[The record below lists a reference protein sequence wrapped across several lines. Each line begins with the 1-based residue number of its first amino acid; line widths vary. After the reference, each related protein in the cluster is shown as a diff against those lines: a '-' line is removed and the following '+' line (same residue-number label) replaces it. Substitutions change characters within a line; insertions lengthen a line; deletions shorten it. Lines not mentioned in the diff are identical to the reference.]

1 MRLFLS
7 MTIATVLAGCGV
19 ETVTQMQNATQDIIN
34 GTPDTDPA
42 HDAVVAVYFNHRYWS
57 FCSGTMIAPG
67 VVLTA
72 AHCAYKRPKDRF
84 EILFGPNAQDAVHRK
99 VTSLWIHP
107 DYDPSLLGRGDLC
120 LMRFSGGSPV
130 DAAPIP
136 PLPSSLALTRQ
147 DEGKTLQFT
156 GYGVTE
162 KGEFTEKL
170 TVKTVLSHVCDEA
183 ESCAG
188 LGFSNKE
195 RTICYD
201 QTDVGGP
208 CSGDSG
214 GPSFMYR
221 DNHEYVVGVTSYGDR
236 NCMHFGC
243 SVKVDRYEDWINA
256 FLTADT
262 KQGQPCS
269 DDLECLS
276 GFCADGVCCDY
287 ACNSPCEACNL
298 PGVEGT
304 CSRVTDDSIEPGC
317 SLDTGCSTNS
327 QGSPGTWSIMLTLLS
342 VFAVIWI
349 GRRKYYS

>member
-1 MRLFLS
+1 MRLIFVLIL
-7 MTIATVLAGCGV
+7 TAIFTACGPEAAT
-19 ETVTQMQNATQDIIN
+19 EMQNATYPIID
-34 GTPDTDPA
+34 GTPDTDPT
-42 HDAVVAVYFNHRYWS
+42 HEAVVAVYFNHRYWS

-72 AHCAYKRPKDRF
+72 AHCAYHRPKDRF
-84 EILFGPNAQDAVHRK
+84 EILFGPNAQDAIHRK

-130 DAAPIP
+130 DAEPIP
-136 PLPSSLALTRQ
+136 PLPASLALTSE

-162 KGEFTEKL
+162 KGQFTQKL
-170 TVKTVLSHVCDEA
+170 TVKTTLSHVCNEA

-201 QTDVGGP
+201 ETDVGGP

-214 GPSFMYR
+214 GPAFMFR

-243 SVKVDRYEDWINA
+243 SVKVDRYEDWITA
-256 FLTADT
+256 FLSATT
-262 KQGQPCS
+262 KNGESCS

-276 GFCADGVCCDY
+276 GFCADGLCCDY
-287 ACNSPCEACNL
+287 ACESPCEACNQQ
-298 PGVEGT
+298 GSEGI
-304 CSRVTDDSIEPGC
+304 CSRVTDDKIEPGC
-317 SLDTGCSTNS
+317 SIDEGCATANSDNYGVPIALVLILFSTF
-327 QGSPGTWSIMLTLLS
+327 LLLM
-342 VFAVIWI
+342 WQK
-349 GRRKYYS
+349 RRHP

>member
-1 MRLFLS
+1 MRLTFA
-7 MTIATVLAGCGV
+7 IILAALFAACGP
-19 ETVTQMQNATQDIIN
+19 ETETEMQNATYPIIN

-42 HDAVVAVYFNHRYWS
+42 HEAVVAVYFNHRYWS

-84 EILFGPNAQDAVHRK
+84 EILFGPNAQDAIHRK

-130 DAAPIP
+130 DADPIP
-136 PLPSSLALTRQ
+136 PLPASLALTSE
-147 DEGKTLQFT
+147 DEGKILQFT

-162 KGEFTEKL
+162 TGQFTEKL
-170 TVKTVLSHVCDEA
+170 TVKTELSHVCDEA

-201 QTDVGGP
+201 QTDTGGP

-214 GPSFMYR
+214 GPSFMFR

-256 FLTADT
+256 FISATT
-262 KQGQPCS
+262 MQGESCS

-287 ACNSPCEACNL
+287 ACGSPCEACNL
-298 PGVEGT
+298 PGSEGT
-304 CSRVTDDSIEPGC
+304 CTRVTDDSIEPGC
-317 SLDTGCSTNS
+317 AMDEGCSS
-327 QGSPGTWSIMLTLLS
+327 SPTKSFGPWPVLLALLS
-342 VFAVIWI
+342 VLALVFWST
-349 GRRKYYS
+349 GRSQP